1 MNEDEMDKLIREC
14 GPPPQFPASFQR
26 DVWQR
31 IAVAEQKSV
40 RGWLFRCCAEA
51 LLGLTRPAAAVATV
65 AAMFLIGASLGGLTS
80 PRPITEAEL
89 KAAYAV
95 SINPIA
101 SAHAAQER

>member
-14 GPPPQFPASFQR
+14 SQPPQFPASFQR

-40 RGWLFRCCAEA
+40 CGWLSRFMAEA

-65 AAMFLIGASLGGLTS
+65 VAMFLIGASLGGLTS
-80 PRPITEAEL
+80 PRPATEAEL

-95 SINPIA
+95 SINPVA
-101 SAHAAQER
+101 SAHAAREK